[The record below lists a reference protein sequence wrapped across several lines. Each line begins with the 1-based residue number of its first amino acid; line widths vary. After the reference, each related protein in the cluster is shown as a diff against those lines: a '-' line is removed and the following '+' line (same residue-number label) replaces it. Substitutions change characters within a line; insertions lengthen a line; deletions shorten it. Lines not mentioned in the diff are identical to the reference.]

1 MTPEAISAFVAESMR
16 STWQAQNER
25 YRQAR
30 LRRAR
35 RLGRPVKGHESEP
48 LPGVRDAADEEL
60 G

>member
-1 MTPEAISAFVAESMR
+1 MTPDAISAFVAESMR

-48 LPGVRDAADEEL
+48 LPGLLEIVSSEE